1 MVVEYVVKM
10 ADERIQADPTQCLL
24 FATVDIHGVTVAT
37 LAAAAAEDDAVVE
50 AIEASEDTDDEAA
63 KDMVSEVEV
72 AMWLRDEVM
81 GSDGNKANAIIYLSR
96 NTYDDDDDGAW
107 ETSESFE
114 SQKKKMERD
123 ALLLWIVA

>member
-1 MVVEYVVKM
+1 M

-72 AMWLRDEVM
+72 AMWLPDEVM

-96 NTYDDDDDGAW
+96 NTYDDDDDDDGTC

>member
-1 MVVEYVVKM
+1 M

-72 AMWLRDEVM
+72 AMWLPDEVM

-96 NTYDDDDDGAW
+96 NTYDDDDDNDDDGAC